1 VTQILYSNLTD
12 QITSEVLTG
21 EFLLALADRSAL
33 PNHPALIQLPDV
45 NGGGSVALKTP
56 QIGLMGY
63 DKMSSTG
70 EVATSSTTALTDASA
85 LVTVSR
91 YSKRYEASDLAR
103 VVDAHGV
110 LNAQM
115 MAMDAVA
122 TYSATLRDLI
132 ANLVDNFSTT
142 VGTSGV
148 DGSIEDILDIVAT
161 LEIAAVEGPYLGIVH
176 PRQWHDAVKDAAL
189 NSGGAVQFSAS
200 GQAMLEAMKGLGY
213 KGSLLGV
220 DWFTT
225 LDVPDIN
232 GNADRAGGVFGRGA
246 LAWAQGPIIADPD
259 LPQVNIGPV
268 LLEKDR
274 TAAAATT
281 GFLMH
286 VNLGAGEQI
295 DAAGVTWV
303 SDA

>member
-1 VTQILYSNLTD
+1 MTQILYSNLTD
-12 QITSEVLTG
+12 QITSEVLSG
-21 EFLLALADRSAL
+21 EWLLALADRTAL
-33 PNHPALIQLPDV
+33 PNHPALIKLPDV
-45 NGGGSVALKTP
+45 NGAGSLVQKVP
-56 QIGLMGY
+56 QIGLLGY
-63 DKMSSTG
+63 DKMSSET
-70 EVATSSTTALTDASA
+70 EVATVATTALTDASA
-85 LVTVSR
+85 TVTVGR

-110 LNAQM
+110 INTEM
-115 MAMDAVA
+115 MAMDALA
-122 TYSATLRDLI
+122 TYAATLRDII
-132 ANLVDNFSTT
+132 ASLVDNFATT

-189 NSGGAVQFSAS
+189 NSGGAVQFSGS
-200 GQAMLEAMKGLGY
+200 SQMMVEAMKGLGW
-213 KGSLLGV
+213 KGQILGV
-220 DWFTT
+220 DWYTT
-225 LDVPDIN
+225 LDVPTAN
-232 GNADRAGGVFGRGA
+232 AAADRAGGVFGRGA
-246 LAWAQGPIIADPD
+246 LAWAQGPIPADPD

-274 TAAAATT
+274 TATDAET
-281 GFLMH
+281 GWIQH

-295 DAAGVTWV
+295 DAAGVTWI